1 MVDRGI
7 SLLIVDIDTSPGG
20 DDSDK
25 EQTREQSEEGDFILL
40 LTKLA
45 TLSDSHEP
53 TYTII

>member
-1 MVDRGI
+1 MVDRGV
-7 SLLIVDIDTSPGG
+7 SLLIVDIDAFSGV

-25 EQTREQSEEGDFILL
+25 EQTREQGEEGDFILL